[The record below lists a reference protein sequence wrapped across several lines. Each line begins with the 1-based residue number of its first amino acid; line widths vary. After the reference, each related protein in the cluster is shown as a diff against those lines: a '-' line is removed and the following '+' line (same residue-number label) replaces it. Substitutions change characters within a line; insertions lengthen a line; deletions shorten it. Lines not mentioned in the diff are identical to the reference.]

1 MNNYYNDFYRQVFS
15 ECEKYLTDNTLYS
28 KCIQYQE
35 VEEQFEILQNYS
47 SKNYDHVYVLY
58 EQLLPTLSYKFTV
71 YIIIINNR
79 IMFH

>member
-35 VEEQFEILQNYS
+35 VEEQFEI
-47 SKNYDHVYVLY
+47 
-58 EQLLPTLSYKFTV
+58 
-71 YIIIINNR
+71 
-79 IMFH
+79 